1 MDLSLNLIM
10 RMPDAFKKR
19 LLRGNDI
26 ARDNRTMHPGQQI
39 ILYILEKRRI
49 TKDIYSL
56 DPQTIRDYYNKTA
69 NRLQKRPPRIKH
81 KDHEIEVDNGSI
93 RVREYFP
100 KKSADHQG
108 RTLLY
113 FHGGGFSIGSLRT
126 HDSLCRHLA
135 NLLGWRVFSVEYRL
149 APEYRFPIPL
159 EDCDKAM
166 DWLVDNSGLA
176 SVDGQSVHMLRN
188 DLGVAWT

>member
-1 MDLSLNLIM
+1 MDLSFNLIM

-26 ARDNRTMHPGQQI
+26 TRDNRTMHPGQQI

-81 KDHEIEVDNGSI
+81 KDHEIDVDNGSI

-100 KKSADHQG
+100 KN
-108 RTLLY
+108 RPIIRIRR
-113 FHGGGFSIGSLRT
+113 FFIFMVEGF
-126 HDSLCRHLA
+126 
-135 NLLGWRVFSVEYRL
+135 RL
-149 APEYRFPIPL
+149 A
-159 EDCDKAM
+159 A
-166 DWLVDNSGLA
+166 
-176 SVDGQSVHMLRN
+176 
-188 DLGVAWT
+188 